1 MSIRDDFRTK
11 EEIFKSD
18 YITLGERSMFDSMDD
33 LLTQMIEY
41 AKIKEEPIKSRFE
54 ILDL

>member
-33 LLTQMIEY
+33 LLNQMKEY
-41 AKIKEEPIKSRFE
+41 AGIEDEKINNRFD

>member
-1 MSIRDDFRTK
+1 MSIRDNFRTK
-11 EEIFKSD
+11 KEIFESD

-33 LLTQMIEY
+33 LYNQMREY
-41 AKIKEEPIKSRFE
+41 AGIKEEPIENRFE